1 MATVFFST
9 ELKIFDRQNFAS
21 FLKKFRFGETKIQG
35 GGGGGIKQIGQVPLV
50 LYILKEIFD
59 GIPRPQRSARCS
71 CFWVVV

>member
-9 ELKIFDRQNFAS
+9 ELKISIDKISLLFKEVS
-21 FLKKFRFGETKIQG
+21 FRRNENS
-35 GGGGGIKQIGQVPLV
+35 GGGGGIKQLGQVPLV
-50 LYILKEIFD
+50 LYILEEIFD